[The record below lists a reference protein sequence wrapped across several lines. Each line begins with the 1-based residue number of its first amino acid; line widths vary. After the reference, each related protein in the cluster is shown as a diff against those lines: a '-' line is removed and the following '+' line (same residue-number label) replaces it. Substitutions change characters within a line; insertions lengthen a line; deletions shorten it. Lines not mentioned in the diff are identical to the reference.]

1 MSPSHTRRFGSGS
14 VLITPALL
22 LVSPPRSACLPALSS
37 LPVGSS
43 PNSATPW
50 VTAAGLE
57 VNQACISEEIVEL
70 KKFRRAARLVRK
82 ARRPPAERA
91 PRPKRARA
99 ALADAP
105 AEAHTV
111 AEAGAAT
118 QKGCSTVGAEEAA
131 ATAKGVKEWR
141 AVLGCFVT
149 GLQGRCKPWQTHFTR
164 VLIFGAPG

>member
-1 MSPSHTRRFGSGS
+1 M
-14 VLITPALL
+14 
-22 LVSPPRSACLPALSS
+22 
-37 LPVGSS
+37 
-43 PNSATPW
+43 
-50 VTAAGLE
+50 
-57 VNQACISEEIVEL
+57 NQACISEEIVEL

-141 AVLGCFVT
+141 AVLVVF
-149 GLQGRCKPWQTHFTR
+149 LANLCKEGATHCQFM
-164 VLIFGAPG
+164 FPES